1 MILINQLISAI
12 LQVVI
17 LIAIPFIFYLVKE
30 KRVKGFF
37 NWIGFKTTEN
47 NVKSLK
53 EFGCNI
59 NNYNP
64 YQNSDEPKFRNENIN
79 WF

>member
-30 KRVKGFF
+30 ESKGIF
-37 NWIGFKTTEN
+37 
-47 NVKSLK
+47 
-53 EFGCNI
+53 
-59 NNYNP
+59 
-64 YQNSDEPKFRNENIN
+64 
-79 WF
+79 

>member
-37 NWIGFKTTEN
+37 NYIGFKTTEN
-47 NVKSLK
+47 NGL
-53 EFGCNI
+53 NTW
-59 NNYNP
+59 
-64 YQNSDEPKFRNENIN
+64 R
-79 WF
+79 